1 MPTGRLVLLVTSP
14 RLPAG
19 LLTAAAWDLVRAAPV
34 FTSAGTP
41 EGWLAAL
48 RAAGVTPTVTDRG
61 VADLLAAAH
70 GGGTA
75 VWWGGPGGDQDL
87 ARDLGL
93 RLTREPGLATLEL
106 MYGSWDPPGARLLD
120 AVTVLDRLAS
130 PGGDPWKLA
139 QTHRSLARFLL
150 EEAYEAYDAIE
161 ADDHG
166 ALREELGDVL
176 LQVLLHARMA
186 ENLPDGE
193 AWSVDDV
200 AGDLVDKLVRRN
212 PHVFGGA
219 ALTDLAEIEA
229 QWERIKKAEKAR
241 DSVLDG
247 IAWSQ
252 PALALVAKILSRAR
266 RAGLE
271 VALPAGDE
279 LGERLLRL
287 VAETGEADA
296 EAALRRA
303 ALAYRDAVREA
314 ELREAELREA
324 ERGS

>member
-1 MPTGRLVLLVTSP
+1 MRGGRIVLLVTSP

-19 LLTAAAWDLVRAAPV
+19 LLTAAAWDVVRAAPV
-34 FTSAGTP
+34 FAAVDTEQAVALRVAGVEVRLT
-41 EGWLAAL
+41 GQGVSDLLTAAASTGTVVWLA
-48 RAAGVTPTVTDRG
+48 
-61 VADLLAAAH
+61 
-70 GGGTA
+70 
-75 VWWGGPGGDQDL
+75 GPGGDEEL
-87 ARDLGL
+87 ARELGL
-93 RLTREPGLATLEL
+93 RLAREPGLAELEL

-120 AVTVLDRLAS
+120 AVTVMDRLAS

-176 LQVLLHARMA
+176 LQVLLHARLA
-186 ENLPDGE
+186 ENLPDGG
-193 AWSVDDV
+193 AWSIDEV
-200 AGDLVDKLVRRN
+200 AGDLVDKLIRRN

-219 ALTDLAEIEA
+219 TLADLDEITD

-241 DSVLDG
+241 GSVLDG

-252 PALALVAKILSRAR
+252 PALALAAKILSRAR
-266 RAGLE
+266 RGG
-271 VALPAGDE
+271 VAVEPAEDGD

-287 VAETGEADA
+287 VAGAGDEDA

-303 ALAYRDAVREA
+303 ATRYADAVREA
-314 ELREAELREA
+314 ERDA
-324 ERGS
+324 